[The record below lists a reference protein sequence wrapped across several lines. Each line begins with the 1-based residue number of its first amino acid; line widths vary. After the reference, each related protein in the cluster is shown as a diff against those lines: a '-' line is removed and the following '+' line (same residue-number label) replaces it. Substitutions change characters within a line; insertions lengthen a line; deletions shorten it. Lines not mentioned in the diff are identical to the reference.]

1 MAKIILNGSIDVKKI
16 DKSRLYQGKKGTYL
30 SVSIVLDPDQLDQY
44 ENNGF
49 IAESV
54 SKDEREAGTKGTILG
69 NVKVAWKEQ
78 QNSGSNQQRD
88 PAPQPLVDDDL
99 GQDIPF

>member
-49 IAESV
+49 IAEAV

-69 NVKVAWKEQ
+69 NVKVAWKEEKRVKDE
-78 QNSGSNQQRD
+78 SEPPIDFG
-88 PAPQPLVDDDL
+88 DDI
-99 GQDIPF
+99 GF